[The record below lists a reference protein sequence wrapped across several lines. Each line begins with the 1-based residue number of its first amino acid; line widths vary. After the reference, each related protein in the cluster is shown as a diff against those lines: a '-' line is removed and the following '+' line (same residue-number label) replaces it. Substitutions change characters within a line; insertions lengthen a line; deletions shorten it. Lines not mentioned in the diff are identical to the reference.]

1 MQTDSFWKEVLEK
14 LFKEFLQFFFPKIH
28 RDIDF
33 GKGYQFLDKEFQ
45 QISRKANKGK
55 KIVDKLVKVYLKNG
69 REKWLLIHI
78 EIQGQKDVSFAE
90 RMFTYY
96 YRIFDKYKR
105 DVVSLALLTDTNRLY
120 RPQEYTRE
128 FKDWEF
134 SLRFKFPLVKI
145 IDYINYEFEKEYEKN
160 VFAIVAHAFLKTM
173 ETEGDDSERFRW
185 KRQFVLRLY
194 DLGLAQET
202 IYNLYQFI
210 EWIMALSEPLEEKL
224 LTELVKIEEK
234 EKMGYIT
241 YAERKWKKEGK
252 REGKIEGKI
261 EGLQKA
267 VESVLEVKFGSVEAD
282 ILSALSQIKSVD
294 KLESLLHQA
303 KLTKSQEDL
312 KKILSE

>member
-1 MQTDSFWKEVLEK
+1 MLEK

-28 RDIDF
+28 RDVDF
-33 GKGYQFLDKEFQ
+33 SKGYQFLDKEFQ

-69 REKWLLIHI
+69 KEKWLLIHI

-173 ETEGDDSERFRW
+173 ETEGDDSKRFRW

-210 EWIMALSEPLEEKL
+210 EWIMALPEPLEEKL

-234 EKMGYIT
+234 ENMRYVT
-241 YAERKWKKEGK
+241 YAERKGRKEGLQEGIQKGIREGK
-252 REGKIEGKI
+252 REG
-261 EGLQKA
+261 LQKA
-267 VESVLEVKFGSVEAD
+267 IESVLEVKFGAVESD
-282 ILSALSQIKSVD
+282 ILSALPKIKSVE

-303 KLTKSQEDL
+303 KLTKSQEDFKEL
-312 KKILSE
+312 LSK

>member
-1 MQTDSFWKEVLEK
+1 MQTDSFWKEVLVK

-33 GKGYQFLDKEFQ
+33 SKGYQFLDKEFQ

-55 KIVDKLVKVYLKNG
+55 KIVDKLVKVYLKDGN
-69 REKWLLIHI
+69 EKWLLIHI

-105 DVVSLALLTDTNRLY
+105 DVVSIALLTDTNRLY

-173 ETEGDDSERFRW
+173 ETEGDDSKRFRW

-210 EWIMALSEPLEEKL
+210 EWIMALPEPLEEKL